1 MLLNVTGKWFIMFPI
16 FLDWGE
22 YLMAKFLIISLA
34 ALFLITIVPAV
45 SHAQD
50 TLDFLSL
57 VAKNEAGEF
66 EIKGAQKIG
75 YKEALE
81 LQEQGILFVDVRRST
96 QYNFK
101 HIPGAINLDLKSAF
115 TEENLAKHA
124 AKDQKTVLYC
134 SDVQCYRSAHAS
146 ANAITWGY
154 SNVVYFAGGWST
166 WKTKGD
172 KSN

>member
-1 MLLNVTGKWFIMFPI
+1 VVAMLLNVTGKWFIMFPI

-66 EIKGAQKIG
+66 EIKGAQ
-75 YKEALE
+75 
-81 LQEQGILFVDVRRST
+81 
-96 QYNFK
+96 
-101 HIPGAINLDLKSAF
+101 
-115 TEENLAKHA
+115 
-124 AKDQKTVLYC
+124 
-134 SDVQCYRSAHAS
+134 
-146 ANAITWGY
+146 
-154 SNVVYFAGGWST
+154 
-166 WKTKGD
+166 
-172 KSN
+172 